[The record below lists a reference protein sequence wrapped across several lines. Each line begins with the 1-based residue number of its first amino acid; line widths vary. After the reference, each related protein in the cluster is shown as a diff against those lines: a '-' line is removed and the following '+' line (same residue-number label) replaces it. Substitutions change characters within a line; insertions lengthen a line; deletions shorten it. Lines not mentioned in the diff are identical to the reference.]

1 MNDTPRPDDDANPF
15 QSPALPLAQDGIG
28 DVRTGSPFASPAS
41 PAGGSNFGGQLNRAF
56 NAYTSQWSAWLVPV
70 LLSGLIAVGCYLACV
85 FPFLLA
91 QGPLACG
98 LYMCAF
104 RNLRGWPVDNSGLNR
119 GWEALGSAMAAGL
132 ALMLLQMAPVLLF
145 ALLAV
150 PGLLLFAS
158 AGGPG
163 QMGPDQRG
171 GLFLIGFLVL
181 EIVFVFGMLAWSFWI
196 NARTMFVMPL
206 IADRGYNF
214 SSALSESWRVTRVRF
229 WERGLLSFLA
239 MLIGMMGI
247 YLCYVG
253 VLFTLPLNFLI
264 ISAAYEDEF
273 GIQSI
278 PGGPMQP
285 R

>member
-1 MNDTPRPDDDANPF
+1 MNDTPRPDDANPF
-15 QSPALPLAQDGIG
+15 QSPAPPLARNGG
-28 DVRTGSPFASPAS
+28 GEVYAGSPFASRAS

-70 LLSGLIAVGCYLACV
+70 LLSGLIAVGCYVACV
-85 FPFLLA
+85 IPYLLA

-104 RNLRGWPVDNSGLNR
+104 RNLRGWPVESSDLNR
-119 GWEALGSAMAAGL
+119 GWEELASAMWAGL
-132 ALMLLQMAPVLLF
+132 AMLLLQMAPALLF
-145 ALLAV
+145 ALIAV

-163 QMGPDQRG
+163 QMEPNQRG
-171 GLFLIGFLVL
+171 GLFLMGFFAL
-181 EIVFVFGMLAWSFWI
+181 EIVFIFAMIIWSFWI

-214 SSALSESWRVTRVRF
+214 STALGESWRVTRVRF
-229 WERGLLSFLA
+229 WERVLISFLA
-239 MLIGMMGI
+239 MLIGMLGM
-247 YLCYVG
+247 YACYVG
-253 VLFTLPLNFLI
+253 ILFTLPLYFLI
-264 ISAAYEDEF
+264 ISAAYDDEF

-278 PGGPMQP
+278 PGGLAQP